1 MLRKERLQRR
11 PSSCTLHS
19 CIRGDPS
26 LRRWANNAL
35 PLSLRTRRSPPQAA
49 IEYRGSNRTIYNNAE
64 WLNGWSVLRPLLPA
78 SLPFFCS
85 NSPMCASAL
94 VERRRTQPLQIRASV
109 SLISPSLPSSPS
121 LQSVPPPDSRRPS
134 SSFTLLPL
142 GAERE
147 RGTDRGG
154 REIGWICGR

>member
-1 MLRKERLQRR
+1 MGQQCLPYPAPSARGASHRK
-11 PSSCTLHS
+11 
-19 CIRGDPS
+19 
-26 LRRWANNAL
+26 
-35 PLSLRTRRSPPQAA
+35 QAA

-78 SLPFFCS
+78 FASLSFR

-109 SLISPSLPSSPS
+109 SLISPSLPPVLSFPPVS
-121 LQSVPPPDSRRPS
+121 PPPHDSRRPS

-142 GAERE
+142 GAQRERE
-147 RGTDRGG
+147 REGRTVGDGKSDGSVADNSGASLYPTLRGNG
-154 REIGWICGR
+154 SPRF